1 MRSAILALLLAT
13 PILALSQTTPHPEDL
28 GTVTGHIT
36 CADTQRP
43 ARLAEVR
50 LVPANISPAKTAKP
64 DPNDVFDGGNLPATQ
79 TDLSGG
85 YTIRNVH
92 PGQYYL
98 RVDLPGY
105 VTPLLSFTR
114 DQLAKPTPELQQRI
128 QNELQ
133 RLTVAGRA
141 TLTADATL
149 RRGASI
155 SGTIL
160 FDDGSPSIGIG
171 VRVLQRD
178 PKGDFK
184 QPVQAN
190 ALRWSLTTDDHGRYR
205 FDALPAGEYAVQ
217 ANLTLSTQDTTRM
230 PMPNGNMVEMIMTH
244 YLFSLPIYSG
254 SVIRRHDATPIK
266 LSAGEEASDIDIT
279 IPISQLHDISGS
291 LLAKDGHT
299 VNGGKVAL
307 LFADDHSQFA
317 EVDINPDDAT
327 FHFPYVPEGNYILS
341 VTEAKDVGHVEVP
354 NAPGATPRTHTEHPT
369 LRTYGTTQQ
378 PLSVQTDLQS
388 LNVTVPDAGA
398 SAKPSTSSSE

>member
-1 MRSAILALLLAT
+1 MRSALVALLLASTT
-13 PILALSQTTPHPEDL
+13 PALAQTAPHPEDL
-28 GTVTGHIT
+28 ATVTGHII

-50 LVPANISPAKTAKP
+50 LVPATISPAKTTKP
-64 DPNDVFDGGNLPATQ
+64 DPNDVFNGGNLPATQ
-79 TDLSGG
+79 TDLSGA

-98 RVDLPGY
+98 RIDLPGY

-155 SGTIL
+155 SGTVL
-160 FDDGSPSIGIG
+160 FDDGTPAIGIG
-171 VRVLQRD
+171 VRVLERD

-184 QPVQAN
+184 QAVQAN

-217 ANLTLSTQDTTRM
+217 ANLTLSSQDTTRM
-230 PMPNGNMVEMIMTH
+230 PMPNGNMVEMVVTH
-244 YLFSLPIYSG
+244 YLFSLPVYSG
-254 SVIRRHDATPIK
+254 SVIRRHDAKPIK
-266 LSAGEEASDIDIT
+266 LEAGEEAADIDIT
-279 IPISQLHDISGS
+279 IPISQLHEVSGS
-291 LLAKDGHT
+291 LVAKDGHAI
-299 VNGGKVAL
+299 NGGKVAL
-307 LFADDHSQFA
+307 LFADDRSQFA
-317 EVDINPDDAT
+317 EVDINPDDST

-341 VTEAKDVGHVEVP
+341 VKEARDVGQVEVP
-354 NAPGATPRTHTEHPT
+354 NAPGAIPRTHTEHPT
-369 LRTYGTTQQ
+369 LHTYGTTEQ
-378 PLSVQTDLQS
+378 PLAVQTDMQS
-388 LNVTVPDAGA
+388 LNISVPDA
-398 SAKPSTSSSE
+398 SYDSTTADTSE